1 MALAS
6 SARADEAPEHDRGA
20 GAHRSDRK
28 RQAKPRRPAPGTVL
42 TLADLGWPDTT
53 RTIELRTAGKVYVEA
68 LGRGRRLGKLAAG
81 TRVLFRS
88 AVVGKRSACSL
99 WAELEPAGT
108 GWVCAA
114 GATPSDEPP
123 VAVAH
128 PVERAPKRDY
138 ADVVKTSPV
147 YASVEDV
154 AAGTPARIVRSQT
167 FVRLVGRSETIDGT
181 KYTPTDQG
189 LIAASA
195 LVRPEPSTFA
205 GLDLA
210 TEPPPQWPFAWL
222 YPKRLHGTIELLDAP
237 DGRVVELGDARAI
250 VPVLDERDGFV
261 QIARDPDRWV
271 DADDA
276 HVARTTEPPAGIADG
291 EGWIDVDVEQQVLI
305 AYAGTTPVY
314 ATLVSTGRRT
324 GGTPAGVYRIKTKT
338 ARTTMKN
345 PPGAKLA
352 WNVRDVPWAMSYR
365 ENFAVHGVY
374 WHDAFGRKRSHGCV
388 NLSPADAKW
397 LWGWTLPAVPDGWIE
412 VKAERDAGTAIRI
425 RNRYHPDPPWRD
437 FDGEEVEER

>member
-1 MALAS
+1 
-6 SARADEAPEHDRGA
+6 
-20 GAHRSDRK
+20 
-28 RQAKPRRPAPGTVL
+28 
-42 TLADLGWPDTT
+42 
-53 RTIELRTAGKVYVEA
+53 
-68 LGRGRRLGKLAAG
+68 
-81 TRVLFRS
+81 
-88 AVVGKRSACSL
+88 
-99 WAELEPAGT
+99 
-108 GWVCAA
+108 
-114 GATPSDEPP
+114 
-123 VAVAH
+123 
-128 PVERAPKRDY
+128 
-138 ADVVKTSPV
+138 
-147 YASVEDV
+147 
-154 AAGTPARIVRSQT
+154 
-167 FVRLVGRSETIDGT
+167 
-181 KYTPTDQG
+181 
-189 LIAASA
+189 
-195 LVRPEPSTFA
+195 
-205 GLDLA
+205 
-210 TEPPPQWPFAWL
+210 
-222 YPKRLHGTIELLDAP
+222 
-237 DGRVVELGDARAI
+237 
-250 VPVLDERDGFV
+250 
-261 QIARDPDRWV
+261 
-271 DADDA
+271 
-276 HVARTTEPPAGIADG
+276 
-291 EGWIDVDVEQQVLI
+291 VDVEQQVLI